1 MSKRHHQPIDI
12 EDLFANQ
19 RFVGFKQSIEQRK
32 KTQEHT
38 LKLLQKFHLGT
49 CQLSKI
55 EQNRAIIAT
64 PSATWLNRLRQL
76 KFQLLSE
83 LRQTYP
89 GLITL
94 EFKINPQLAS
104 IKPEPAKKIINQRKI
119 TVQSAEHIR
128 EIARDMPDELKEKME
143 KIAALCGE
151 KNK

>member
-12 EDLFANQ
+12 EHLFSNQ
-19 RFVGFKQSIEQRK
+19 RFVSFKQSIVQQK
-32 KTQEHT
+32 KIQAQTIE
-38 LKLLQKFHLGT
+38 LLQKFQLGT
-49 CQLSKI
+49 CRLSRI
-55 EQNRAIIAT
+55 ERNKAVITA

-83 LRQTYP
+83 LRKTHP

-104 IKPEPAKKIINQRKI
+104 IKPEPIKKIINQRKI

-128 EIARDMPDELKEKME
+128 EIARKMPDELKEKME